1 MAPSVEIVKPVIA
14 NIDRGNGLLGMAQ
27 PTDATDDEGFL
38 ACEGLPMPEGALAW
52 TLTIRDGNGDT
63 HRTARRGDY
72 EYSVY
77 AWHSCDHRGRGV
89 HAAVLSVALIG
100 ADAPVALQC
109 TRAPV
114 ALHVFADDFAAR
126 RYAER
131 WDTTPWDPWDTA
143 SMDGH

>member
-1 MAPSVEIVKPVIA
+1 
-14 NIDRGNGLLGMAQ
+14 MAQ
-27 PTDATDDEGFL
+27 RTDATDDEGFL
-38 ACEGLPMPEGALAW
+38 ACEGLPRPAGALAW

-77 AWHSCDHRGRGV
+77 AWHSWDHRGRGV
-89 HAAVLSVALIG
+89 RAAVLSVALIG
-100 ADAPVALQC
+100 AD
-109 TRAPV
+109 APV

-131 WDTTPWDPWDTA
+131 WDTTPWDPWDTTP
-143 SMDGH
+143 MDGH